1 VRLHPTSCAFSLVYL
16 ALGLAWLWF
25 AHPPGALPLELVW
38 LAAVA
43 VAGTLVPGVANQV
56 SLARA
61 YLAAPAL
68 AYALAGGLGPLAV
81 TMAVAGLSDLVDGT
95 IARRLEEPSTFGGGL
110 DPVIDGIFLGATAV
124 GLAVWGAFPLWLA
137 CVVIVRYLLPGV
149 AGAVL
154 LLARR
159 PIEIH
164 HTVTGQIST
173 SLILVLLGA
182 IVLLRAL
189 NQDPGNFVVGAE
201 VVIPI
206 ATLATFIHLGLTLR
220 RPVREPGR
228 A

>member
-16 ALGLAWLWF
+16 ALGLLWLWF
-25 AHPPGALPLELVW
+25 AHPPGALGLELLW
-38 LAAVA
+38 LAGVA
-43 VAGTLVPGVANQV
+43 LAGMLVPGVANQV

-61 YLAAPAL
+61 YLASPAL
-68 AYALAGGLGPLAV
+68 AYGLAGDLGPLAV

-154 LLARR
+154 LLAHR

-173 SLILVLLGA
+173 SLILVLFGA

-189 NQDPGNFVVGAE
+189 NQDPGNFVIGAE

-206 ATLATFIHLGLTLR
+206 ATLATFVHLGLTLR
-220 RPVREPGR
+220 RPAREPGR